1 MAAKGYDDSPPRN
14 GVILFYTIL
23 AVVSLFGVA
32 QLLKSYFANIMNSE
46 FTEKVY
52 TVGLAETAEFKARES
67 EQLGKSGIGN
77 AIKLYAARG
86 HAASPV
92 LRSESG
98 ANKPGITGWSQLK
111 RELPTAPAA
120 PEAIPVQGATVS
132 PDTAGAI
139 PAPTQSGNV
148 SPSQA
153 GARIT
158 PEGTPQPVHDDPK
171 NSKSPATDT
180 GAAKGAPAKNTPA
193 ARTDANSKAPS
204 ATPTPTNP

>member
-46 FTEKVY
+46 FQTKVF
-52 TVGLAETAEFKARES
+52 TVGLAETEEFKAREQ
-67 EQLGKSGIGN
+67 EQLEKSGIGS
-77 AIKLYAARG
+77 AIKQYAARG

-98 ANKPGITGWSQLK
+98 ASKPGIAGWSQLK
-111 RELPTAPAA
+111 REVPTAPAA
-120 PEAIPVQGATVS
+120 PEAVPVQGSTLPEAVQ
-132 PDTAGAI
+132 GAEKA
-139 PAPTQSGNV
+139 PAKSGNA
-148 SPSQA
+148 SGSQA
-153 GARIT
+153 GGRIT

-171 NSKSPATDT
+171 NSRSPANNS
-180 GAAKGAPAKNTPA
+180 AAGKNTA
-193 ARTDANSKAPS
+193 AQKTDANSKAPA
-204 ATPTPTNP
+204 ATPTPTTP

>member
-14 GVILFYTIL
+14 GVIMFYTVL

-32 QLLKSYFANIMNSE
+32 QLLKSYFANIMHTE
-46 FTEKVY
+46 FTEKVF
-52 TVGLAETAEFKARES
+52 TVGLAETAEFKAREQ
-67 EQLGKSGIGN
+67 ETLDKSGINN

-86 HAASPV
+86 HSASPV

-111 RELPTAPAA
+111 REVPTAPAA
-120 PEAIPVQGATVS
+120 PEAVPVQGAEAT
-132 PDTAGAI
+132 PTTEGAI
-139 PAPTQSGNV
+139 PAPANSGNA

-171 NSKSPATDT
+171 NSRSPTNNS
-180 GAAKGAPAKNTPA
+180 AAGKNTPA
-193 ARTDANSKAPS
+193 DRTDSNSKAPA

>member
-14 GVILFYTIL
+14 GVILFYTVL

-32 QLLKSYFANIMNSE
+32 QLLKSYFANIMHTE
-46 FTEKVY
+46 FTEKVF
-52 TVGLAETAEFKARES
+52 TVGLAETAEFKAH
-67 EQLGKSGIGN
+67 EQETLDKSGINN

-86 HAASPV
+86 HSASPV

-111 RELPTAPAA
+111 REQPTAPAA
-120 PEAIPVQGATVS
+120 PAAVPVEGAKAA
-132 PDTAGAI
+132 PDAPV
-139 PAPTQSGNV
+139 PAPPVNSGNA

-153 GARIT
+153 GGRIT

-171 NSKSPATDT
+171 NSRSPANNS
-180 GAAKGAPAKNTPA
+180 AAGKNTPA
-193 ARTDANSKAPS
+193 DRTDSNSKAPA

>member
-32 QLLKSYFANIMNSE
+32 QLLKSYFANIMNGE
-46 FTEKVY
+46 YTEKVY
-52 TVGLAETAEFKARES
+52 TVGLAETAEFKSHEQ
-67 EQLGKSGIGN
+67 EQLDKSGIGS
-77 AIKLYAARG
+77 AIKAYAARG

-111 RELPTAPAA
+111 RDVAVAPAA
-120 PEAIPVQGATVS
+120 PEVVPVEGAKAAPDAPVQTPVN
-132 PDTAGAI
+132 
-139 PAPTQSGNV
+139 SGKT
-148 SPSQA
+148 SPSEA
-153 GARIT
+153 GGRIT

-171 NSKSPATDT
+171 NSRSPANNS
-180 GAAKGAPAKNTPA
+180 AASKNTPA
-193 ARTDANSKAPS
+193 AKTDANSQAPA
-204 ATPTPTNP
+204 ATPTPTR